1 MADSNAVTLHTD
13 KNCTMEDVDKDS
25 FQVFNRRHSHLPS
38 AIPHLDVMHMPKFV
52 GRSPL
57 NHTMQ
62 GIWNLGMLNSS
73 ADNCNVKVLP
83 NDYPR
88 GRIEYCFEKRT
99 LSISE
104 TEALLLGMM
113 RTRTVW
119 G

>member
-1 MADSNAVTLHTD
+1 MTDSNAVTLHTD

-25 FQVFNRRHSHLPS
+25 FQVFRRHSHLPS
-38 AIPHLDVMHMPKFV
+38 AIPYLNVTHMPKFV

-57 NHTMQ
+57 NHTIQ
-62 GIWNLGMLNSS
+62 GIWSLGMLNSS
-73 ADNCNVKVLP
+73 ADNCNVKVLLP
-83 NDYPR
+83 NDSR
-88 GRIEYCFEKRT
+88 AIEDCFEKRT